1 MSCALPRLLKSQL
14 KVTFCFG
21 YIFLAYFLCL
31 LFSRHLVFEQTPLV
45 EFTSKADVVL
55 DLLALR
61 AGLFVVASVLL
72 LFLLALLLVE
82 KDAPVFKERCVI
94 P

>member
-1 MSCALPRLLKSQL
+1 
-14 KVTFCFG
+14 
-21 YIFLAYFLCL
+21 
-31 LFSRHLVFEQTPLV
+31 LVFEQTPLV

-82 KDAPVFKERCVI
+82 KHAPVFKERCVI

>member
-1 MSCALPRLLKSQL
+1 
-14 KVTFCFG
+14 
-21 YIFLAYFLCL
+21 
-31 LFSRHLVFEQTPLV
+31 LVFEQTPLV